1 VKKLTFTRLVLGV
14 AVVLTTLGLLRY
26 KPWKKT
32 GGKVISNR
40 DVIHEGVNKAATR
53 ELTVGYLPVTCH
65 LTCPVTD
72 FASKTTQTSTNFNSR
87 VFTDFP
93 TVVSALEAKQVQATF
108 MIVPLAMKL
117 REQGVPVK
125 ICYLGHRDG
134 TEVIVGINNKA
145 RNLRDLKGK
154 KMAIPSMYSNQHF
167 VIHKLME
174 DFGMQPDDIEFIVL
188 PPPDM
193 PTSLASGAIDAYIV
207 GEPFCAKAEL
217 DGIGR
222 VLYYARDIWPNFISC
237 ALVVHEDLINK
248 TPDVVED
255 LVRGI
260 AASGAWAEENREEA
274 AKLAAPY
281 FRQDQKVLN
290 YVLTSDPKRVSY
302 LELTPTDEDLQQI
315 QEQGIKLKLLTKNIS
330 MDELIDRKFVPKTIT
345 PAPIEAAWI
354 PDPSAAKK

>member
-1 VKKLTFTRLVLGV
+1 MKLSISRLIIGVILVLLV
-14 AVVLTTLGLLRY
+14 LGLLRY
-26 KPWKKT
+26 RPW
-32 GGKVISNR
+32 NR
-40 DVIHEGVNKAATR
+40 SGNITAREVIHEGSNKKAIR

-72 FASKTTQTSTNFNSR
+72 FASKTTQTNTNFNSR
-87 VFTDFP
+87 VFSDFP

-134 TEVIVGINNKA
+134 SEIVVAKKGNV
-145 RNLRDLKGK
+145 RSLGDLKGK
-154 KMAIPSMYSNQHF
+154 KVAIPSLYSNQNF

-174 DFGMQPDDIEFIVL
+174 DYGMKPEDITFIVL

-193 PTSLASGAIDAYIV
+193 PTSLASGAIDGYFV

-237 ALVVHEDLINK
+237 ALVVHEDLIREH
-248 TPDVVED
+248 PEIVED

-260 AASGAWAEENREEA
+260 AQSGAWAETHRAEA

-281 FRQDQKVLN
+281 YRQDEKVLN
-290 YVLTSDPKRVSY
+290 YVLTADPRRVSY
-302 LELTPTDEDLQQI
+302 VKLTPTDEDLQQI
-315 QEQGIKLKLLTKNIS
+315 EDQGIKMGLLTKRIPMN
-330 MDELIDRKFVPKTIT
+330 ELIDRDFVPQVIT
-345 PAPIEAAWI
+345 PAAIDAAKI
-354 PDPSAAKK
+354 PDPKSVNTH

>member
-1 VKKLTFTRLVLGV
+1 MKVPTGIRIGLIVVLT
-14 AVVLTTLGLLRY
+14 LTTLGLLRY
-26 KPWKKT
+26 RPWSQSRNQT
-32 GGKVISNR
+32 SR
-40 DVIHEGVNKAATR
+40 DVIHEGSNKKATR
-53 ELTVGYLPVTCH
+53 ELTVGFLPVTCH

-72 FASKTTQTSTNFNSR
+72 FASKTTQTNTNFNSR
-87 VFTDFP
+87 VFSDFP

-134 TEVIVGINNKA
+134 SEIIVGKFSTIRSLA
-145 RNLRDLKGK
+145 DLKGK
-154 KMAIPSMYSNQHF
+154 KVAIPSPFSNQNF

-174 DFGMQPDDIEFIVL
+174 DHGMKPEDITFVVL

-193 PTSLASGAIDAYIV
+193 PTSLASGAIDGYFV

-237 ALVVHEDLINK
+237 ALVVHEDLIKSN
-248 TPDVVED
+248 PDIVQD

-260 AASGAWAEENREEA
+260 AESGAWAETHREEA
-274 AKLAAPY
+274 AKLVSPY
-281 FRQDQKVLN
+281 YRQDEKVLN
-290 YVLTSDPKRVSY
+290 FVLTADPHRVSY
-302 LELTPTDEDLQQI
+302 VNLTPTDTDLQSI
-315 QEQGIKLKLLTKNIS
+315 QNMGLKMGLLTKQIP
-330 MDELIDRKFVPKTIT
+330 MDELIERKFVPETIT
-345 PAPIEAAWI
+345 PAELDITNL
-354 PDPSAAKK
+354 PSKP

>member
-1 VKKLTFTRLVLGV
+1 MKLSSGRLILI
-14 AVVLTTLGLLRY
+14 VVLTLTVLGLLRY
-26 KPWKKT
+26 RPWNRNGPIT
-32 GGKVISNR
+32 AR
-40 DVIHEGVNKAATR
+40 DVIHEGSNKKAQR

-72 FASKTTQTSTNFNSR
+72 FASKTTETNTNFNSR
-87 VFTDFP
+87 VFSDFP
-93 TVVSALEAKQVQATF
+93 TVVSALEAKQIQATF

-134 TEVIVGINNKA
+134 SEIVVAKKGNV
-145 RNLRDLKGK
+145 RSLGDLKGK
-154 KMAIPSMYSNQHF
+154 KVAIPSLYSNQNF

-174 DFGMQPDDIEFIVL
+174 DYGMQPDDITFIVL

-193 PTSLASGAIDAYIV
+193 PTSLAAGAIDGYFV

-217 DGIGR
+217 DGIGL

-237 ALVVHEDLINK
+237 ALVVHEDLIRDN
-248 TPDVVED
+248 PEIVED

-260 AASGAWAEENREEA
+260 AQSGAWAETHRAEA

-281 FRQDQKVLN
+281 YRQDEKVLN

-302 LELTPTDEDLQQI
+302 LKLTPTDEDLQQI
-315 QEQGIKLKLLTKNIS
+315 QDQGIKMKLLTKRIPMN
-330 MDELIDRKFVPKTIT
+330 ELIDRDFVPQVIT
-345 PAPIEAAWI
+345 PAPI
-354 PDPSAAKK
+354 DAAKIPEPKKR

>member
-1 VKKLTFTRLVLGV
+1 MKLPVTRLIAGAVLTLTVLGM
-14 AVVLTTLGLLRY
+14 LRY
-26 KPWKKT
+26 RPWSRSRT
-32 GGKVISNR
+32 VNSR
-40 DVIHEGVNKAATR
+40 DVIHEGSNKKALR

-72 FASKTTQTSTNFNSR
+72 FASKTTQTNTNFNSR
-87 VFTDFP
+87 VFSDFP

-134 TEVIVGINNKA
+134 SEVVVGKNSRI
-145 RNLRDLKGK
+145 RSLLDLKGK
-154 KMAIPSMYSNQHF
+154 KVAIPSPYSNQNF
-167 VIHKLME
+167 VIHKLMDEYGMKQE
-174 DFGMQPDDIEFIVL
+174 DITFIVL

-193 PTSLASGAIDAYIV
+193 PTSLASGAIDGYFV

-222 VLYYARDIWPNFISC
+222 ILYYARDIWPNFISC
-237 ALVVHEDLINK
+237 ALVVHEDLINEN
-248 TPDVVED
+248 PDVVQD

-260 AASGAWAEENREEA
+260 AESGAWAETHRAEA

-281 FRQDQKVLN
+281 YRQDEKVLN
-290 YVLTSDPKRVSY
+290 YVLTADPKRVSY
-302 LELTPTDEDLQQI
+302 LKLTPTDEDLQQI
-315 QEQGIKLKLLTKNIS
+315 QDQGIKMGLLTKRVP
-330 MDELIDRKFVPKTIT
+330 MYELIDRNFVPQVIA
-345 PAPIEAAWI
+345 PAPIDAGKI
-354 PDPSAAKK
+354 PEPKK